1 LVLGQRTNSL
11 FAKGGGAIRNAGK
24 QVRTRGGFALLVDE
38 RTADQRREAEGM
50 EHLDYPHTSCALLLE
65 DLIAE

>member
-11 FAKGGGAIRNAGK
+11 FAKAGSVIKNAEK
-24 QVRTRGGFALLVDE
+24 QVRTRGGFVLVVDE

-50 EHLDYPHTSCALLLE
+50 GHLDYPHTSCALLLD